1 MLGMQRCRRW
11 LSRFRADQAG
21 AALVE
26 MTLIVPLMLTLAAG
40 VFEFSNIIKTKLLI
54 EAGVRDGARYI
65 ARCNRGS
72 NQATCEA
79 AGTNIAVT
87 GGSGTARVS
96 GWTTADVTISYT
108 SIAVTTDP
116 DTGLQNYRSAG
127 TAVRTVSVQASY
139 DYAGT
144 GLWAYLGFDALTLT
158 AAHEERVLGN

>member
-1 MLGMQRCRRW
+1 MLQQPRRW

-40 VFEFSNIIKTKLLI
+40 VFEFSNIIKTKLLL

-72 NQATCEA
+72 N
-79 AGTNIAVT
+79 
-87 GGSGTARVS
+87 
-96 GWTTADVTISYT
+96 
-108 SIAVTTDP
+108 
-116 DTGLQNYRSAG
+116 
-127 TAVRTVSVQASY
+127 
-139 DYAGT
+139 
-144 GLWAYLGFDALTLT
+144 LGFDALTLT

>member
-1 MLGMQRCRRW
+1 MLQQFRRW

-21 AALVE
+21 VALVE

-40 VFEFSNIIKTKLLI
+40 VFEFSNIIKTKLLL

-72 NQATCEA
+72 NEAACEA
-79 AGTNIAVT
+79 AGEDIAVT
-87 GGSGTARVS
+87 GGTGTARVT
-96 GWTTADVTISYT
+96 GWTTSGVTVSYS
-108 SIAVTTDP
+108 SITITTDP

-127 TAVRTVSVQASY
+127 TAVRTVRVVGSHAYAS
-139 DYAGT
+139 T
-144 GLWAYLGFDALTLT
+144 GLWTYLGFDALTLT